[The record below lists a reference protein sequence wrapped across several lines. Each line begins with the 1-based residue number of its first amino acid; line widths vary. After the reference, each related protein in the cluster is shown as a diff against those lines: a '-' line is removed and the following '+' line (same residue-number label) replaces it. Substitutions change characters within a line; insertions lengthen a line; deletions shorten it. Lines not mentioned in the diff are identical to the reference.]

1 VALRPVAKTSDVPA
15 GEVRVFDVDS
25 KSIALANVDGAF
37 YAVDN
42 VCTHDNGP
50 LGEGYLDDTMI
61 ECPRHGAKF
70 DLGTGAVKAL
80 PAVRPVNVYPTQ
92 VNGDEVLVDVG

>member
-1 VALRPVAKTSDVPA
+1 MALHRVAATSDVPA
-15 GEVRVFDVDS
+15 GEVRVFSVDG
-25 KSIALANVDGAF
+25 KSIALANLDGRF

-50 LGEGYLDDTMI
+50 LGEGYLEDTQI

-70 DLGTGAVKAL
+70 DLATGQVRAL
-80 PAVRPVNVYPTQ
+80 PAVRPVNTYPVQ
-92 VNGDEVLVDVG
+92 VNGDEVSVDVG